1 VVRSLNHVQRWFCQV
16 TRTTGL
22 HTPKT
27 LKNDHLSPPPR
38 SKKSISESAEQVWF
52 FRPMDGAHNPRFNV
66 VWIAGY
72 RYETNTAGLFA
83 WALVDPEDFDRLNR
97 QR

>member
-1 VVRSLNHVQRWFCQV
+1 
-16 TRTTGL
+16 
-22 HTPKT
+22 
-27 LKNDHLSPPPR
+27 
-38 SKKSISESAEQVWF
+38 
-52 FRPMDGAHNPRFNV
+52 MDGAHNPRFNV